1 MGHCSPPSVAG
12 LIRGCPLN
20 PVFLWV
26 FLPSSR
32 SGEALAAT
40 WFLFEVF
47 LLLER
52 WPAKVV
58 ESPLPGPGMAIQ
70 HLLHPADALSCPL
83 SLAAVASPRWCC
95 QLVDVSVLS
104 PRQPGSSAR
113 VCLGVDISAR
123 KSFCMT
129 SSAVAAIGTF
139 LVLIRLLHR
148 WVIQIRPC
156 RFSVG
161 ASRYPITPAAT
172 RRRCIG
178 LAVDRLCAGRERLM
192 HNALLFAMMRA
203 AC

>member
-1 MGHCSPPSVAG
+1 M
-12 LIRGCPLN
+12 PLD

-32 SGEALAAT
+32 SGEAPTAT

-58 ESPLPGPGMAIQ
+58 ESPPPGPGMAIQ
-70 HLLHPADALSCPL
+70 HLLRPADALSCPL
-83 SLAAVASPRWCC
+83 SPAAVAS
-95 QLVDVSVLS
+95 LVLPS
-104 PRQPGSSAR
+104 RQPGFFAR
-113 VCLGVDISAR
+113 VCLGVDICTR

-129 SSAVAAIGTF
+129 SSAIAAVGTF
-139 LVLIRLLHR
+139 IVLIRLLHR

-156 RFSVG
+156 RFSVW
-161 ASRYPITPAAT
+161 ALRYPITPAAT
-172 RRRCIG
+172 RRHCIG
-178 LAVDRLCAGRERLM
+178 LAVDRLCTGRERLM
-192 HNALLFAMMRA
+192 HNALLFAMLQA

>member
-1 MGHCSPPSVAG
+1 M
-12 LIRGCPLN
+12 PLN

-32 SGEALAAT
+32 SGEAPAAT

-47 LLLER
+47 VLLER

-58 ESPLPGPGMAIQ
+58 ESPLPRPGMAIQ
-70 HLLHPADALSCPL
+70 HLLHPAVAQSCPL
-83 SLAAVASPRWCC
+83 SLAAVASCWCC
-95 QLVDVSVLS
+95 RLVDISVLP
-104 PRQPGSSAR
+104 PRQPGLFCQSVYGCRHLRPEKFLYDLLRRSSR
-113 VCLGVDISAR
+113 WD
-123 KSFCMT
+123 
-129 SSAVAAIGTF
+129 F

-161 ASRYPITPAAT
+161 ASRYPITPAAM
-172 RRRCIG
+172 RRHCIE
-178 LAVDRLCAGRERLM
+178 LAVDRLCTGRERLT
-192 HNALLFAMMRA
+192 HNALLFAMPQT

>member
-1 MGHCSPPSVAG
+1 M
-12 LIRGCPLN
+12 PLN

-26 FLPSSR
+26 FFPSSR
-32 SGEALAAT
+32 SGEAPATT

-47 LLLER
+47 LLER
-52 WPAKVV
+52 WPAMVV

-70 HLLHPADALSCPL
+70 RLLHPADALSCPL
-83 SLAAVASPRWCC
+83 SLAAVVSCWCC
-95 QLVDVSVLS
+95 RLVDISVLL
-104 PRQPGSSAR
+104 PRQPGLFCQM
-113 VCLGVDISAR
+113 CLGVDICTR

-129 SSAVAAIGTF
+129 SSAVAAVGTF

-172 RRRCIG
+172 RRHCIG
-178 LAVDRLCAGRERLM
+178 LAVDRLCTGRERLM
-192 HNALLFAMMRA
+192 HNALLFTILQA